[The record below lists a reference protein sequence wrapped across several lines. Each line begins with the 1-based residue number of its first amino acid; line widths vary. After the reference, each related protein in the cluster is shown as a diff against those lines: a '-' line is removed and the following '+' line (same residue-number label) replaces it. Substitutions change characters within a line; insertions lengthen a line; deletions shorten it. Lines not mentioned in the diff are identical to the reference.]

1 MIRLSKLWLFLV
13 TLVGGLLMLALLV
26 LLPELQR
33 VRREDQTAGLQL
45 AQRTSTLL
53 LAEQAQRLVAAA
65 TQLASDA
72 VLQTTLEEMGRGQ
85 AELAVLHST
94 AQLELQRLSRDKA
107 LGASFLLATD
117 ARGRVLARV
126 GQDEA
131 VYRDSLEGWPLVA
144 DALRGYRL
152 DDLWLWQG
160 TLYRVAAAPVVA
172 PGRDRYVGALLVAQ
186 VVGNDLARL
195 LAQVS
200 SLDAVFLGAGQVVGA
215 SLPRDQLPVDELVKL
230 RADGPPDRITVW
242 PGRGEPVAFVELPGT
257 AANQG
262 AALVL
267 IGRSTAGTSAW
278 EIARGAAA
286 RGLPGSLLATLI
298 AAMAVIFAVGL
309 LLLRVE
315 VEAPVERLMGA
326 MRRAESSAPATI
338 ALPETRF
345 RGPLR
350 QLVRALNNA
359 LRTASSLTPPVE
371 NRLSIGNQITLP
383 PAFELPP
390 TAPVVPPAP
399 PAMAAPSAASPTHS
413 FGSTAAPV
421 AASVSP
427 SAATTPVVL
436 PAPAAVATAP
446 PARVDAKDPE
456 PTPPGLPVGRLTLP
470 SMLPVATATPPGVV
484 TTAMPNHF
492 HSEETRVATGA
503 AAGDDL
509 KTTYFRVYQDFVLA
523 RERCQE
529 SVEGLNF
536 DLFSQ
541 RLQQSRDQIM
551 AQHSCQTVQFQVHI
565 KDGRATLRAT
575 PIWS

>member
-1 MIRLSKLWLFLV
+1 MTTLSKLWLFVV

-33 VRREDQTAGLQL
+33 VRREDQTAGLEL
-45 AQRTSTLL
+45 AQRTATLL

-72 VLQTTLEEMGRGQ
+72 VVQTTLEEMGRGQ

-94 AQLELQRLSRDKA
+94 AQLKLQRLSRDKA

-131 VYRDSLEGWPLVA
+131 VYRDSLEGWPLVS

-160 TLYRVAAAPVVA
+160 TLYRVAAAPVVSPA
-172 PGRDRYVGALLVAQ
+172 RDRYVGALLVAQ
-186 VVGNDLARL
+186 VVGNDLAQL
-195 LAQVS
+195 LAKVS

-215 SLPRDQLPVDELVKL
+215 SLPHEQIAAAELVKL

-257 AANQG
+257 AASQG

-267 IGRSTAGTSAW
+267 IGRSTAGTSVW
-278 EIARGAAA
+278 ELARAAAA
-286 RGLPGSLLATLI
+286 RGLPAPLLVGLI

-309 LLLRVE
+309 WLLRTE
-315 VEAPVERLMGA
+315 VEAPIERLVMA
-326 MRRAESSAPATI
+326 LRRAETTAGT
-338 ALPETRF
+338 LPEGRF

-350 QLVRALNNA
+350 PLVRSLNAA
-359 LRTASSLTPPVE
+359 LRTAATPAAPAERVSL
-371 NRLSIGNQITLP
+371 GNHITLP
-383 PAFELPP
+383 PELELPP
-390 TAPVVPPAP
+390 DEPPTLQTRSLVPTEPIRPVVPTVPMPAVTPTAIPTP
-399 PAMAAPSAASPTHS
+399 PSMTPVAQPALSFATTQPSMA
-413 FGSTAAPV
+413 V
-421 AASVSP
+421 AASSGE
-427 SAATTPVVL
+427 L
-436 PAPAAVATAP
+436 TA
-446 PARVDAKDPE
+446 
-456 PTPPGLPVGRLTLP
+456 PGLPVGGLMTPVTLP
-470 SMLPVATATPPGVV
+470 AVGAAAV
-484 TTAMPNHF
+484 TTPMPHV
-492 HSEETRVATGA
+492 HSEVTRVAGPATS
-503 AAGDDL
+503 DDDPQ
-509 KTTYFRVYQDFVLA
+509 TTYFRVYQDFVLA

-541 RLQQSRDQIM
+541 RLQQSRQQIM
-551 AQHSCQTVQFQVHI
+551 TQHSCQTVQFQVHI